1 MISGRAIVMAETP
14 KNNGVIGR
22 MPRKENENL
31 SELASEIVDQYA
43 ELLLSSIESILAEHR
58 ETMEEVLGSAT
69 RARRVPVPLEHAIM
83 EAVRSDW
90 HTAIDEVRGDEEDED
105 EDDDAEE
112 SEDGEEDFGEEGEEF
127 SEDDGDSED
136 EEY

>member
-1 MISGRAIVMAETP
+1 MAETP
-14 KNNGVIGR
+14 KNHGVIGR

-69 RARRVPVPLEHAIM
+69 RARRVPVPLEHAIT

-105 EDDDAEE
+105 DDAEE
-112 SEDGEEDFGEEGEEF
+112 SEDGEEDFGDDGEEF